1 MYASYIEVQFKPGS
15 TAEAMEMAR
24 QMKSE
29 LGQMGMKQFIVADKG
44 DDSSTLLALYDTAE
58 DQEAAGPKAA
68 ELLGRLA
75 ARRRIRPTTA
85 IPETN
90 CRTRL
95 RDRGPAGVAAG

>member
-1 MYASYIEVQFKPGS
+1 MYASYIEVQFKPGK

-29 LGQMGMKQFIVADKG
+29 LGQMGMKQFIIADKG
-44 DDSSTLLALYDTAE
+44 DDSSTLLALYETAE

-75 ARRRIRPTTA
+75 DLFAAP
-85 IPETN
+85 PERKQVEVPIN
-90 CRTRL
+90 FSF
-95 RDRGPAGVAAG
+95 

>member
-1 MYASYIEVQFKPGS
+1 MYASYIEVQFKPGK

-75 ARRRIRPTTA
+75 DLFAAP
-85 IPETN
+85 PERKQVEVPIN
-90 CRTRL
+90 FRF
-95 RDRGPAGVAAG
+95 